1 MAADETP
8 VTLDDLATVGLE
20 RIEAEYH
27 VDDLGI
33 CRRCG
38 GVVFMSP
45 YSEDTHRRWHA
56 AIEDLTVTV
65 SAEVPADFF
74 DNSPPTITAKGSHML
89 RIPFTPDQRRDL
101 VVTLGLDPNRA
112 DHCTWEAIMGRVR
125 QHAAGAAASAQTDQ
139 PLRDH
144 LIQRL
149 TDGPAF
155 RTETEVID
163 WLMPVIGVWR
173 GEVER
178 LRRVEDALIAVG
190 APNHSRRG
198 DPGGLMVAWI
208 QRQAELMS
216 ELRAKDQAAKQAVK
230 LLADRPTRD
239 AYVLALEEPERCR
252 SALVEALGLD
262 QNTGF
267 YAALD
272 VAREWRRRDATITR
286 RHHALLM
293 LAAKGRKEYADG
305 APDDQAQKLE
315 FEADVFLTA
324 ANLVAQ
330 PNRIGMLIPYRM
342 QTAVALAEVG
352 VDYPVDQVLSDLLL
366 LVGETVPVERMRKW
380 SQKDREE
387 VARWAG
393 LVHLQASDNDV
404 DVPERP
410 AFLDGP
416 AETEVCPSLYLTATG
431 HLVACQQPKVDEPD
445 LHTAMLDGH
454 RIAWREPDAVP
465 SPWPVDQEP
474 PAGINLLRD
483 TGSQLVPYLARVQN
497 GWGWLGDP
505 NGSRTHGAI
514 QWAEAVLDVDGDLV
528 VVRP

>member
-178 LRRVEDALIAVG
+178 LRRIEDALIAVG

-198 DPGGLMVAWI
+198 DPGGLVVAWI
-208 QRQAELMS
+208 QRQADLMAEL
-216 ELRAKDQAAKQAVK
+216 KKQLV
-230 LLADRPTRD
+230 
-239 AYVLALEEPERCR
+239 ALPKSMREMHTD
-252 SALVEALGLD
+252 LVEALGLD

-272 VAREWRRRDATITR
+272 EVRELAGHRFKLNDALGIVGAEEDTDPYEAVVGLHKEVDRLRGLLGAVEGATQRSTGIGPKCVAHGTVRCVQCSLNPADCGSPSDRPGCVTY
-286 RHHALLM
+286 L
-293 LAAKGRKEYADG
+293 ADG
-305 APDDQAQKLE
+305 VHWD
-315 FEADVFLTA
+315 TC
-324 ANLVAQ
+324 
-330 PNRIGMLIPYRM
+330 PNRVQIVRDNGDWELTTRKVIPLNDPTR
-342 QTAVALAEVG
+342 
-352 VDYPVDQVLSDLLL
+352 
-366 LVGETVPVERMRKW
+366 VERNTQ
-380 SQKDREE
+380 SVE
-387 VARWAG
+387 
-393 LVHLQASDNDV
+393 QA
-404 DVPERP
+404 E
-410 AFLDGP
+410 A
-416 AETEVCPSLYLTATG
+416 EVCPSLYLTATG

-483 TGSQLVPYLARVQN
+483 TGSQLVPYLARIQN
-497 GWGWLGDP
+497 GWGWVADPP
-505 NGSRTHGAI
+505 NGPRTHGAI